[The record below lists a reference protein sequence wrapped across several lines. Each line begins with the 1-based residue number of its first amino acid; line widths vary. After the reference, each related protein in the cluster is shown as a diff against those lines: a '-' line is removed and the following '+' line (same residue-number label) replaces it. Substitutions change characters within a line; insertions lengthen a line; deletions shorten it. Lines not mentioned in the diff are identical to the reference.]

1 MAIICAALLCLR
13 DIKLF
18 TGIIG
23 FFPEHV
29 HTHKHKL
36 SHTRTNVFHFVLN
49 FLFFFSRWG
58 ESFPLLIYGTVA
70 GLCAIMHSSY
80 ND

>member
-23 FFPEHV
+23 FFPEQIRAHA
-29 HTHKHKL
+29 
-36 SHTRTNVFHFVLN
+36 HTRTQSRSFCPQISVFAE
-49 FLFFFSRWG
+49 G
-58 ESFPLLIYGTVA
+58 GAGGQMSFPVLI
-70 GLCAIMHSSY
+70 
-80 ND
+80 